1 MRRGTR
7 ITVNVVLVVALG
19 AAGWGTYQAL
29 RPSTGESSE
38 TGVRT
43 VAAGTATVTETVS
56 AAATIASAYA
66 ADADFAT
73 GGKVA
78 TVDVKV
84 GDVVAAGAR
93 LAGLDST
100 TASKQVTAAK
110 ADLVAADEDLSNAAD
125 DAPNTA
131 QLQAKVDQAELSLAQ
146 AKETLAATVLT
157 APGAGTVTAVNGR
170 VGQQVSAG
178 GGGGGDTTSSA
189 FVVITDLTNLVA
201 TAKVAEI
208 DVSTL
213 AAGQAATVTVNALP
227 DTPVAATV
235 TTVDLTPTST
245 NSVVQFG
252 VSLGLTGPPPGL
264 RPGQSASVSITVA
277 KAENVIAV
285 PSAAVRTIGTQSTVT
300 VLAGGQQETRQ
311 IEVGVRGEALVEVK
325 SGLAVGDQVVLPTA
339 ATNGGG
345 TGGNGRN
352 GGNQLQ
358 VPGGAV
364 VFGGGPGGAGAVP
377 GGGK

>member
-29 RPSTGESSE
+29 RPSTGESAE

-43 VAAGTATVTETVS
+43 VAASTTTVTATVS
-56 AAATIASAYA
+56 AAATIASAYT
-66 ADADFAT
+66 ADVDFAT
-73 GGKVA
+73 AGKVA

-110 ADLVAADEDLSNAAD
+110 ADLVAAEDDLDNAAAA
-125 DAPNTA
+125 APNIA
-131 QLQAKVDQAELSLAQ
+131 QLRAKVDQAELAVAQ

-235 TTVDLTPTST
+235 TAVDLTPTST

-252 VSLGLTGPPPGL
+252 VSLGLAGPPPGL

-277 KAENVIAV
+277 KAENVVAV
-285 PSAAVRTIGTQSTVT
+285 PSAAVRTVDTQSTVT
-300 VLAGGQQETRQ
+300 VLADGQQETRE

-325 SGLAVGDQVVLPTA
+325 SGLVVGDQVVLATA
-339 ATNGGG
+339 AT
-345 TGGNGRN
+345 TGNSGNNRN
-352 GGNQLQ
+352 GGNQVQ

-364 VFGGGPGGAGAVP
+364 VFGGGPAGAGP